1 MLREFCRES
10 GLVIAA
16 GGGAVTTPENRD
28 IMRQNST
35 VVFIKENLN
44 ISIHRIGLFPKQR
57 EQNRSTANGQDFMK
71 AGVTYQ
77 YKTGIRL
84 KPLRR

>member
-1 MLREFCRES
+1 
-10 GLVIAA
+10 
-16 GGGAVTTPENRD
+16 
-28 IMRQNST
+28 MRQEQYCSLYKRELKYLDT
-35 VVFIKENLN
+35 SEL
-44 ISIHRIGLFPKQR
+44 GLFPKQR